1 MIELGLVDVR
11 GEDDVVRAHQ
21 TTRTIAAQLGF
32 STFEQTRI
40 ATAMSEIARNALSY
54 ASGGSVTL
62 GFDEEAQALSIV
74 VLDRGA
80 GIADVGAILAGE
92 RKSTTGLG
100 VGIPGARRLMDS
112 FAIESSASGTR
123 VEMAKRVP
131 RRAGKV
137 DPAKV
142 GAMRFQLAGQL
153 ADEPTQEI
161 RRLQRDI
168 AERDHRIVELTE
180 ELTETNRGV
189 MALHNELDDRAEYQ
203 RQAVELRTR
212 LLSEMGHEVRTPLHS
227 LSTISQF
234 LIDRLDGELSPE
246 QDKQVRIIHEVAE
259 SLTAYVNDLL
269 DLARTDA
276 GRAVVH
282 PSKFGVDGVV
292 KALRRI
298 LQPLVPPQVA
308 LRIDVEPGLPSI
320 VSDELKLTQILRNL
334 VGNALKFPERGAVT
348 VRVRK
353 GLDIAPDPEMV
364 RRDHLIFEVE
374 DTGIGIAPEHQ
385 ELIFREFA
393 QVDGNTAPRMRGS
406 GLGLPLSRRL
416 AELLGGSLTLTS
428 RLGAG
433 STFQLVLPLAYRGPE
448 PDAAAPIAEP
458 APPVVAAPTVGQPR
472 ILVIDDD
479 LASRYVLRRW
489 LGERYLV
496 DEAVNGHDGLR
507 LAQARPAAIFL
518 DVVMPDLTGFEVLER
533 LKADPATCDIPV
545 VVYTALG
552 LGTND
557 RARLGAAVT
566 ILRKSTSSRVAD
578 RAAIEDALVQAR
590 VAISMEDRHG

>member
-1 MIELGLVDVR
+1 VIELGLVDVR
-11 GEDDVVRAHQ
+11 TEDDVVRAHQ

-40 ATAMSEIARNALSY
+40 ATAMSEIARNALTY
-54 ASGGSVTL
+54 AAGGSVTL
-62 GFDEEAQALSIV
+62 GLDDDRGALSIV
-74 VLDRGA
+74 VIDRGP
-80 GIADVGAILAGE
+80 GIPDVAAILAGE
-92 RKSTTGLG
+92 RRSSTGLG
-100 VGIPGARRLMDS
+100 VGIPGARRLMDTL
-112 FAIESSASGTR
+112 AIESTTSGTR
-123 VEMAKRVP
+123 VEMTKRVP
-131 RRAGKV
+131 RRAGKIDV
-137 DPAKV
+137 GRI
-142 GAMRFQLAGQL
+142 GAMQHQLAGQL
-153 ADEPTQEI
+153 ADEPSQEI

-212 LLSEMGHEVRTPLHS
+212 LLSEMGHELRTPLHS

-234 LIDRLDGELSPE
+234 LIDRLDGELNAE

-282 PSKFGVDGVV
+282 ASRFQVDGVL

-298 LQPLVPPQVA
+298 LQPLVPAAVA
-308 LRIDVEPGLPSI
+308 LRVEVEPGLPPI
-320 VSDELKLTQILRNL
+320 TTDEQKLSQVLRNL
-334 VGNALKFPERGAVT
+334 VANALKFTERGHVT
-348 VRVRK
+348 VRASRA
-353 GLDIAPDPEMV
+353 GAGRIA
-364 RRDHLIFEVE
+364 FEVA
-374 DTGIGIAPEHQ
+374 DSGIGIAPEHH

-393 QVDGNTAPRMRGS
+393 QVDGSIEPRARGS

-416 AELLGGSLTLTS
+416 AELLGGALTVES
-428 RLGAG
+428 ALGAG
-433 STFQLVLPLAYRGPE
+433 SRFRLELPIEQAGQVVVPPATLEVLPVVT
-448 PDAAAPIAEP
+448 AEP
-458 APPVVAAPTVGQPR
+458 RPGQPR

-479 LASRYVLRRW
+479 LASRYVLKRW
-489 LGERYLV
+489 LGGRYV
-496 DEAVNGHDGLR
+496 VEEAHSGHEGLR
-507 LAQARPAAIFL
+507 LAVTRPDAIFL

-533 LKADPATCDIPV
+533 LKAAPETREIPV
-545 VVYTALG
+545 VVYTALV
-552 LGTND
+552 LGISD
-557 RARLGAAVT
+557 RARLGQAAA

-578 RAAIEDALVQAR
+578 RAAIEDALVRAG
-590 VAISMEDRHG
+590 VAIPVEDRHV